1 MVQWCGAMAA
11 AKCAPPGGARASVRR
26 ARGVDSK
33 RLSTPARPLV
43 RPARARVATTAT
55 RATAVDDAVAAV
67 SQAKEAALS
76 VLGTLPDADAVAS
89 ALEGA
94 RAKVDLGDV
103 DVDAALA
110 SLRATLD
117 AFSIDALSIDAAA
130 QALDIDPMAAWRVES
145 AVAAAAGDEP
155 ALAGAVAAAIVAGA
169 SLAIA
174 RVAGVSGDDDAS
186 TKSTHYDGETYDGL
200 PTVYD
205 IPAIREYWSERPLA
219 AGKRAGGLVAKLSKW
234 ALSVLSDIAT
244 GNVETNSRKRAAAM
258 RDLIS
263 EQGPAFVKV
272 GQAIAIRPDLLP
284 QAYLDELQKLL
295 DQVAPFGSDEA
306 RATIEASLG
315 DGVTLDDVFED
326 AATAFA
332 QPVAAASIGQVYKAT
347 LRLDAPGVDQSESNA
362 WGRVVAVKVQRP
374 DILSVVTLDLL
385 VIRSLLEAAARIPT
399 GNNAL
404 LEQVVQTAEG
414 FIPVLDVAAERF
426 MEELDYGL
434 EANNASRFEADMA
447 RTEVVRGAVKVPH
460 VFRGLSGRCVLTQE
474 WVTGRKLTEITADPA
489 SGPVRAKLV
498 QTLLNSYMV
507 QFLDTGFLH
516 ADPHPGNFMLMPDG
530 RLCILDYGMMTE
542 ISQDQRIAFIEYIAH
557 LSAREYDKT
566 LGDLVNLGFVPA
578 SLADDPANR
587 AIVVPVLAETLETL
601 YGSGG
606 GITAKTDALNA
617 QSASRVGEL
626 SDKLEALAK
635 DYPLQLP
642 PYFVLILR
650 AFGTL
655 EGLGLSVDENYA
667 IVDECFPYVARRMLA
682 DDSPRM
688 RAALRSFVYGGG
700 DRLKVSR
707 VRDIA
712 SGFSEFTNNLGET
725 EAVAAEAAAALG
737 RKDGAAG
744 GAQSFTGGD
753 KSGGA
758 QKTTKTSAEI
768 DAATRD
774 ALALVFSAE
783 GNYLQEILVEEAVR
797 AADSLARNAAA
808 QGWRALGAGAP
819 LAAFTGLV
827 APPLA
832 LIPGVNIPSL
842 LSLVAGRNREGVR
855 LTLDDKRNLAL
866 LRSIAELVAPEFAKR
881 LEQASAA
888 NPPGGMTANLTPEE
902 ARRLLATFRD
912 IAPAVAPGVQRMG
925 RDFAAKFASRLAE
938 RSAEDLRGFGA
949 PLPGVPA
956 PAEFLNALERVGFF
970 PTSDDSVG
978 RGR

>member
-33 RLSTPARPLV
+33 RLSTPALPLV
-43 RPARARVATTAT
+43 SPARARVATTAT

-117 AFSIDALSIDAAA
+117 ALSIDALSIDAAA

-174 RVAGVSGDDDAS
+174 RVAGDSGDD
-186 TKSTHYDGETYDGL
+186 KSTHYDGETYDGL

-219 AGKRAGGLVAKLSKW
+219 AGKRAGGLVAKLSTW
-234 ALSVLSDIAT
+234 ALSVLSDVAT

-295 DQVAPFGSDEA
+295 DQVAPFGGAEA
-306 RATIEASLG
+306 RSTIEASLG

-753 KSGGA
+753 ESGGA

-819 LAAFTGLV
+819 LAAGLGLV

-832 LIPGVNIPSL
+832 LIPGVNIPIL
-842 LSLVAGRNREGVR
+842 LSLVAGQNRDGVR

-866 LRSIAELVAPEFAKR
+866 LRSIAELVAPEYAKR

-902 ARRLLATFRD
+902 ARRLLATFQD
-912 IAPAVAPGVQRMG
+912 IAPAVTPGVRRMG
-925 RDFAAKFASRLAE
+925 RDFAAKFGARLAE

-970 PTSDDSVG
+970 PTSDDSG

>member
-1 MVQWCGAMAA
+1 MAA

-26 ARGVDSK
+26 ARGVDAN

-67 SQAKEAALS
+67 NQAKEAALS

-89 ALEGA
+89 ALEEA

-117 AFSIDALSIDAAA
+117 ALSIDALSIDAAA
-130 QALDIDPMAAWRVES
+130 QALDIDPMAAWRMES
-145 AVAAAAGDEP
+145 AVAAA
-155 ALAGAVAAAIVAGA
+155 VVAGA

-174 RVAGVSGDDDAS
+174 RVAGVSGDDAS
-186 TKSTHYDGETYDGL
+186 TKSSHYDGETYDGL

-205 IPAIREYWSERPLA
+205 IPAMREYWSERPLA
-219 AGKRAGGLVAKLSKW
+219 SARRAGGLVAKLSAW
-234 ALSVLSDIAT
+234 ALSVLSDVAT

-332 QPVAAASIGQVYKAT
+332 RPVAAASIGQVYKAT
-347 LRLDAPGVDQSESNA
+347 LRPNAPGVDQSESDA

-385 VIRSLLEAAARIPT
+385 VIRSLLEAAARIPA

-434 EANNASRFEADMA
+434 EADNASRFEADMA

-712 SGFSEFTNNLGET
+712 TGFSEFTNNLGET
-725 EAVAAEAAAALG
+725 EQVAAEAAAALG
-737 RKDGAAG
+737 RKDAAAG
-744 GAQSFTGGD
+744 DAQSFAGD
-753 KSGGA
+753 VQSRGADGGA
-758 QKTTKTSAEI
+758 RTTKTSAEI

-774 ALALVFSAE
+774 ALALVFSAD
-783 GNYLQEILVEEAVR
+783 GNYLQELLVEEAVR

-819 LAAFTGLV
+819 LAAGLGLV

-832 LIPGVNIPSL
+832 LTPGVNIPIL
-842 LSLVAGRNREGVR
+842 LSLVAGRNRDGVR

-866 LRSIAELVAPEFAKR
+866 LRSIAELVTPEFAKR

-902 ARRLLATFRD
+902 ARRLLATFQD
-912 IAPAVAPGVQRMG
+912 IAPAVTPGVRRMG
-925 RDFAAKFASRLAE
+925 RDFAAKFGARLAE

-970 PTSDDSVG
+970 PTSDDSG

>member
-1 MVQWCGAMAA
+1 MAA
-11 AKCAPPGGARASVRR
+11 AKCAPTGGARASVRR
-26 ARGVDSK
+26 ARGVDAN

-67 SQAKEAALS
+67 NQAKEAALS

-89 ALEGA
+89 ALEEA

-117 AFSIDALSIDAAA
+117 ALSIDALSIDAAA
-130 QALDIDPMAAWRVES
+130 QALDIDPMAAWRMES

-155 ALAGAVAAAIVAGA
+155 ALAGAVAAAVVAGA

-174 RVAGVSGDDDAS
+174 RVAGVSGDDAS
-186 TKSTHYDGETYDGL
+186 TKSSHYDGETYDGL

-205 IPAIREYWSERPLA
+205 IPAMREYWSERPLA
-219 AGKRAGGLVAKLSKW
+219 SARRAGGLVAKLSAW
-234 ALSVLSDIAT
+234 ALSVLSDVAT

-332 QPVAAASIGQVYKAT
+332 RPVAAASIGQVYKAT
-347 LRLDAPGVDQSESNA
+347 LRPNAPGVDQSESDA
-362 WGRVVAVKVQRP
+362 WGRIVAVKVQRP

-385 VIRSLLEAAARIPT
+385 VIRSLLEAAARIPA
-399 GNNAL
+399 GNSAL

-434 EANNASRFEADMA
+434 EADNASRFEADMA

-642 PYFVLILR
+642 P
-650 AFGTL
+650 
-655 EGLGLSVDENYA
+655 
-667 IVDECFPYVARRMLA
+667 
-682 DDSPRM
+682 
-688 RAALRSFVYGGG
+688 
-700 DRLKVSR
+700 
-707 VRDIA
+707 
-712 SGFSEFTNNLGET
+712 
-725 EAVAAEAAAALG
+725 
-737 RKDGAAG
+737 
-744 GAQSFTGGD
+744 
-753 KSGGA
+753 
-758 QKTTKTSAEI
+758 
-768 DAATRD
+768 
-774 ALALVFSAE
+774 
-783 GNYLQEILVEEAVR
+783 
-797 AADSLARNAAA
+797 
-808 QGWRALGAGAP
+808 
-819 LAAFTGLV
+819 
-827 APPLA
+827 
-832 LIPGVNIPSL
+832 
-842 LSLVAGRNREGVR
+842 
-855 LTLDDKRNLAL
+855 
-866 LRSIAELVAPEFAKR
+866 
-881 LEQASAA
+881 
-888 NPPGGMTANLTPEE
+888 
-902 ARRLLATFRD
+902 
-912 IAPAVAPGVQRMG
+912 
-925 RDFAAKFASRLAE
+925 
-938 RSAEDLRGFGA
+938 
-949 PLPGVPA
+949 
-956 PAEFLNALERVGFF
+956 
-970 PTSDDSVG
+970 
-978 RGR
+978 